1 MVWGKRGL
9 KWFLHDRGIVSLEA
23 RKRAL
28 VSGLLDGMG
37 ISVQWIYWLHA
48 ESDVCVR
55 VIESLWDDRVGG
67 YDGRLWKYKA
77 KEV

>member
-1 MVWGKRGL
+1 M
-9 KWFLHDRGIVSLEA
+9 KWFLLDHGIVSLEA

-37 ISVQWIYWLHA
+37 YLCNEFTDCMLRV
-48 ESDVCVR
+48 DVC
-55 VIESLWDDRVGG
+55 VIESLRDDRVG
-67 YDGRLWKYKA
+67 GRLWKYKD